1 MFAFLKK
8 QCSMLKLSE
17 FMRMDSNK
25 IQQPSGAENL
35 HPWLAMSRKNRWLV
49 ADDPDEFEK

>member
-1 MFAFLKK
+1 
-8 QCSMLKLSE
+8 MLKLSE